1 MKKQV
6 YAGLDEV
13 GRGCFAGPLVV
24 AAVILPSDFKDER
37 IIDSKKISERQREK
51 LAQYIK
57 EIALDYSFAVV
68 CNKVIDKINILQA
81 TKQAMHIALSKLKSK
96 YDFIAIDAVK
106 LKNYY
111 GCEITSV
118 NKGESIF
125 QNIAAASIIAKV
137 YRDNLMKKLHIKY
150 PEYNWYKN
158 KGYGTKEHIEAIRKF
173 GICELHRKSFLKN
186 YV

>member
-1 MKKQV
+1 MQKQV
-6 YAGLDEV
+6 YVGLDEV

-24 AAVILPSDFKDER
+24 AAVILPPDFKDER
-37 IIDSKKISERQREK
+37 IIDSKKISEKQREK

-57 EIALDYSFAVV
+57 EIALEYSVAVV
-68 CNKVIDKINILQA
+68 CNKLIDKINILQA
-81 TKQAMHIALSKLKSK
+81 TKQAMHIAISRLNNQYS
-96 YDFIAIDAVK
+96 FIAIDAVK
-106 LKNYY
+106 LKNFY
-111 GCEITSV
+111 GCKIKSV
-118 NKGESIF
+118 NKGESKF

-158 KGYGTKEHIEAIRKF
+158 KGYGTKEHIEAIKKY
-173 GICELHRKSFLKN
+173 GICELHRKTFLKN